1 MKYIITKH
9 NLHIED
15 SYKLKKKEIKST
27 LEEIKSINSDSLIWE
42 RSMFSLVMETV
53 AHKVLYKLGLWKN
66 RTKDVDLDNP
76 CDKPEWLYII
86 IGILTWIFIR

>member
-15 SYKLKKKEIKST
+15 SYKLKKKEIKSA

-53 AHKVLYKLGLWKN
+53 THKVLYKLGLWKN

-86 IGILTWIFIR
+86 IGILTWIFVR

>member
-15 SYKLKKKEIKST
+15 SYKLKKKEIKSA

-42 RSMFSLVMETV
+42 RSMLSLVMETV

-86 IGILTWIFIR
+86 IGILTWIFVR

>member
-15 SYKLKKKEIKST
+15 SYKLKKKEIKSA
-27 LEEIKSINSDSLIWE
+27 LEEIKSINSDSLIWK

-53 AHKVLYKLGLWKN
+53 AHKVLYKLGLWK
-66 RTKDVDLDNP
+66 K
-76 CDKPEWLYII
+76 
-86 IGILTWIFIR
+86 

>member
-86 IGILTWIFIR
+86 IGILTWIFVR

>member
-15 SYKLKKKEIKST
+15 SYKLKKKEIKSA

-86 IGILTWIFIR
+86 IGILTWIFVR